1 MDTLKNY
8 FEPLLRE
15 CNRVLDCMSREHPSS
30 SNYRAMV
37 EVLSALDGIV
47 SCVEYDDWRMGEKY
61 KAIEEGKA
69 EEPKPFPTTVS
80 SHDTSKN
87 DPSVVVTASS
97 TFHVDEP
104 VSEPVGEP
112 ERSTVVEEVPW
123 VEDTEEKELTRE
135 DVRAI
140 CKDMAAKGVLVQPIM
155 TKYIP
160 EGKSVTLSNLK
171 SADYPAF
178 VKELK
183 NAK

>member
-1 MDTLKNY
+1 MENSIRSYADALVK
-8 FEPLLRE
+8 E
-15 CNRVLDCMSREHPSS
+15 CERVLGCMHNEHPSTA
-30 SNYRAMV
+30 NYSAMTD
-37 EVLSALDGIV
+37 VLVKLDGIV
-47 SCVEYDDWRMGEKY
+47 ADIDYNFIQDLLRKELEKN
-61 KAIEEGKA
+61 KAIAADTYYEALTNKPE
-69 EEPKPFPTTVS
+69 PFPTTVS
-80 SHDTSKN
+80 V
-87 DPSVVVTASS
+87 P
-97 TFHVDEP
+97 
-104 VSEPVGEP
+104 EPVGEP
-112 ERSTVVEEVPW
+112 EPTTVVEEVPW

-183 NAK
+183 NAQ

>member
-1 MDTLKNY
+1 MVTDTYYEALLKKKP
-8 FEPLLRE
+8 E
-15 CNRVLDCMSREHPSS
+15 
-30 SNYRAMV
+30 
-37 EVLSALDGIV
+37 
-47 SCVEYDDWRMGEKY
+47 
-61 KAIEEGKA
+61 
-69 EEPKPFPTTVS
+69 PFPTTAS

-87 DPSVVVTASS
+87 DPAVVVTASS

-104 VSEPVGEP
+104 VPEPVGEP
-112 ERSTVVEEVPW
+112 EPTTVVEEVPW
-123 VEDTEEKELTRE
+123 VENTEEKELTRE
-135 DVRAI
+135 EVRAI

>member
-8 FEPLLRE
+8 VEPLLRE

-37 EVLSALDGIV
+37 DVLETLDGIV
-47 SCVEYDDWRMGEKY
+47 SCVEYDDWKMGEKY
-61 KAIEEGKA
+61 KAKEEVKA
-69 EEPKPFPTTVS
+69 EEPEPFSPTVS
-80 SHDTSKN
+80 V
-87 DPSVVVTASS
+87 P
-97 TFHVDEP
+97 
-104 VSEPVGEP
+104 EPVGEP
-112 ERSTVVEEVPW
+112 EPTTVVEEVPW
-123 VEDTEEKELTRE
+123 VEDNKPTQEKELTRE
-135 DVRAI
+135 EVRAI

-171 SADYPAF
+171 SADYPKF

-183 NAK
+183 NAQ